1 MEERLARKREL
12 PGKIRQITR
21 EGRRILTGRVR
32 NSVKDAYIIR
42 GIFVVY

>member
-1 MEERLARKREL
+1 MKELLARKREL
-12 PGKIRQITR
+12 SGKIRQITR
-21 EGRRILTGRVR
+21 EGRRILAGRVG